1 VLLDECPLHHKD
13 VQGHAWAPLNERATV
28 SIKNEN
34 DKQTYFGCLD
44 VVTGN
49 IVIKAFDPA
58 NTEAV
63 LELIKHVREVYAG
76 KKIKLIWDGAS

>member
-1 VLLDECPLHHKD
+1 
-13 VQGHAWAPLNERATV
+13 
-28 SIKNEN
+28 
-34 DKQTYFGCLD
+34 